1 MMLYRRFVLVLAA
14 TLGLQT
20 GAFAKE
26 EPSDDHWSYT
36 GKTGPSHWAELSK
49 ENTLCHDGHHQ
60 SPVNITKSV
69 KAQLPSLEFNYH
81 PIPLVIENNGHTIKI
96 TANQAGDLKIGE
108 ETYHLLQ
115 FHTHEPS
122 EEAINGKRSA
132 MVIHLVHQDDNNHLA
147 VVAILFDETE
157 SGTTNALL
165 DQLVKFL
172 PKRPSEAQQLQEKID
187 INQLLPAK
195 KDYYTFEG
203 SLTIPPCSE
212 GVKWIILKQ
221 HMPITAI
228 DLIQYQKLYPRNA
241 RPLQPLNDRE
251 VLSSN

>member
-1 MMLYRRFVLVLAA
+1 MMLYKRFVLVLAA
-14 TLGLQT
+14 TLSLQT
-20 GAFAKE
+20 NAFAKE
-26 EPSDDHWSYT
+26 ETSGDHWGYT

-49 ENTLCHDGHHQ
+49 EYAVCHDGHHQ

-69 KAQLPSLEFNYH
+69 KAKLPPLEFNYH
-81 PIPLVIENNGHTIKI
+81 PIPLIIENNGHTIKV
-96 TANQAGDLKIGE
+96 TTNKAGDLKIGE
-108 ETYHLLQ
+108 KTYHLIQ

-147 VVAILFDETE
+147 VVAILFDE
-157 SGTTNALL
+157 GDTTNPLL
-165 DQLVKFL
+165 DKLVKFL
-172 PKRPSEAQQLQEKID
+172 PKRPSEPQSHQELID
-187 INQLLPAK
+187 INQLLPTER
-195 KDYYTFEG
+195 DYYTYEG
-203 SLTIPPCSE
+203 SLTIPPCTE
-212 GVKWIILKQ
+212 EVKWIVLKQ
-221 HMPITAI
+221 QMPIAAI